1 METGQFMRVHFFPTM
16 TKVRKDMS
24 NREQNHERIK
34 PLFGTSTFFPFLV
47 ASAKTYSDKKPKPF
61 IGAGNNKELDHALSS
76 ETTSGETDTY
86 EDSSSMSL
94 PDSIDGDGQSLIERN
109 GE

>member
-1 METGQFMRVHFFPTM
+1 MKHQ
-16 TKVRKDMS
+16 
-24 NREQNHERIK
+24 
-34 PLFGTSTFFPFLV
+34 TFSV
-47 ASAKTYSDKKPKPF
+47 ASTKTYSDTKTKTF

-76 ETTSGETDTY
+76 ETTSGDTDTY

-94 PDSIDGDGQSLIERN
+94 PDSIDGDGPSLIERN